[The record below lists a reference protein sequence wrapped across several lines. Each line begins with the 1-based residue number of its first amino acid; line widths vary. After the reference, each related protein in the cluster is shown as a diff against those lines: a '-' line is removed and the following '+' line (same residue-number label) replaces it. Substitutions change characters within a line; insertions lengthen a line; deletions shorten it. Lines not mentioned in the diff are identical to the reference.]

1 MSEPDLSPAG
11 GVSGR
16 PRVLLADPDRPTR
29 AGVRR
34 ALTRGGL
41 EVAGEATDAAAAVA
55 MAEAER
61 PELALVATELPGG
74 GLDAARRIV
83 AGVPRVRVV
92 VLTGSPGGEELVEA
106 VRAGAV
112 GYLGRDVDA
121 ERLPEILRAVLAGE
135 VALPRRH
142 SQHLVEAFR
151 RRDVQRARLAA
162 RTDARLTDREWEVLE
177 MLGEDLSTAEMGWR
191 LGISAVTAR
200 RHISSLVAKLGVADR
215 AGAAELVRRSE
226 G

>member
-1 MSEPDLSPAG
+1 
-11 GVSGR
+11 
-16 PRVLLADPDRPTR
+16 VLLAEADRPTR
-29 AGVRR
+29 AGLRVV
-34 ALTRGGL
+34 LEGGGA
-41 EVAGEATDAAAAVA
+41 EVAGEAGDAAAAVT
-55 MAEAER
+55 MALAER
-61 PELALVATELPGG
+61 PDVALVAAELPGG
-74 GLDAARRIV
+74 GVRATREIT

-92 VLTGSPGGEELVEA
+92 FLTGRPSGEELVEA
-106 VRAGAV
+106 VLAGAV

-142 SQHLVEAFR
+142 SQHLVDALR
-151 RRDVQRARLAA
+151 RRDAQRARLAT

-177 MLGEDLSTAEMGWR
+177 MLAADLPTAEIALR

-215 AGAAELVRRSE
+215 TQAAGLLRRSRT
-226 G
+226 